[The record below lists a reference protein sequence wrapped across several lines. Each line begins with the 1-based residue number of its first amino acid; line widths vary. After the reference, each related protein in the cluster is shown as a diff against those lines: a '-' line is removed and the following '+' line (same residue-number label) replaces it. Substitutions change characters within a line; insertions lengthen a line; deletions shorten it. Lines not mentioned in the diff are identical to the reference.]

1 MKGRDMERDGG
12 AGREE
17 WNWEERKLKRKGE
30 KGSEFVCTS
39 VCACVGVCGLKFFLP
54 SSLLLFPCQL

>member
-12 AGREE
+12 AGKEE

-30 KGSEFVCTS
+30 KSEAGTK
-39 VCACVGVCGLKFFLP
+39 ANQRWGR
-54 SSLLLFPCQL
+54 FPILNGGEEQRMENTVIK